1 MSKLTVNTGSS
12 ANFGDGTPLRTAF
25 GYINSNFN
33 ELYANAL
40 ISNNMT
46 VGNSTV
52 NATVNSTSFS
62 GIAVLLANST
72 ANTVANLSGIYTTG
86 TVNALSITVGTNFI
100 ANGAGVY
107 TTGTMNAVSYTIG
120 GSVTVNSSG
129 LYTGSATD
137 LTTGSGA
144 TIANDTIIFIGN
156 NTTNA
161 FLTTVGLN
169 INAATIANT
178 SGIYTTTINAA
189 SHTVGTNFIANSTG
203 VYSTGLT
210 NASAF
215 TTTGAT
221 NTGTFNAVT
230 SANVAGVVL
239 ANSSGIYS
247 TGMVQGAN
255 LNITGSGTISGNL
268 AISGNLTISGNS
280 VVIGANNLVVLDSV
294 ISLHTQANLA
304 PWTSS
309 DGKIIGT
316 AYHYYLG
323 GDKQA
328 LLSVNQT
335 NAMLTYYDTSTD
347 AAVGDPTGTTLGTIQ
362 ANTFYAG
369 NSTVYATVNATNYSG
384 TSYNANNLGTVAA
397 ASYALLASP
406 TFTGTPS
413 APTAAA
419 DTNTTQLATTAYVIG
434 QGYQKNSTLSANV
447 ATLTANNAN
456 NLGGQLPGYYTNAT
470 NMSSG
475 TLPDARLSAAVVNT
489 SGTFAFSGVHT
500 HNANIAIAT
509 NSAIIANGS
518 PGLSGQVLTSNG
530 SVTYWVSL
538 GSLTTNV
545 ASQYAW
551 TNTQSF
557 SNTITFSGPVVLSS
571 TIAANGAANTG
582 TAGYVLYSGG
592 AGQPVYWGAATPSTN
607 VNAQFAWTNTQSF
620 SNTITFTGPILASTV
635 NASSANIVTT
645 NSNTIVMGYAT
656 ITSNTL
662 TAVTNAAQTLD
673 TFAIASYRSVTYEIS
688 VNSNGQYYQT
698 STVKVMHDGSTA
710 YLAEYGVITSNTSS
724 VPSYS
729 VSLGGGI
736 VTFTVTPS
744 LANSVFKYVKTM
756 VNA

>member
-1 MSKLTVNTGSS
+1 VSKLTVNTGSS

-72 ANTVANLSGIYTTG
+72 ANTVANLSGFYTTG

-107 TTGTMNAVSYTIG
+107 TTGVVNAVSYNIG
-120 GSVTVNSSG
+120 TTVTVNSTG

-178 SGIYTTTINAA
+178 SGVYTTTVNAA
-189 SHTVGTNFIANSTG
+189 SHTVGTSFIANSTG
-203 VYSTGLT
+203 IYSTGLT

-247 TGMVQGAN
+247 TGIVQGAN
-255 LNITGSGTISGNL
+255 LNITGSGTITGNL
-268 AISGNLTISGNS
+268 SISGNLTISGNS

-406 TFTGTPS
+406 TFTGTPL

-456 NLGGQLPGYYTNAT
+456 NLGGQLPAYYTNAT
-470 NMSSG
+470 NMTSG
-475 TLPDARLSAAVVNT
+475 TLPDARLTTAVVNT
-489 SGTFAFSGVHT
+489 SGIFTITGVHT
-500 HNANIAIAT
+500 HNANLVLGNFSGIVLQG
-509 NSAIIANGS
+509 SAGANGY
-518 PGLSGQVLTSNG
+518 VITSNG
-530 SVTYWVSL
+530 TYAFWTNL
-538 GSLTTNV
+538 GALSTNV
-545 ASQYAW
+545 DSTYAW
-551 TNTQSF
+551 TNTHSW
-557 SNTITFSGPVVLSS
+557 SNVVTFNNKIIMNS
-571 TIAANGAANTG
+571 TLAANGTTNTG
-582 TAGYVLYSGG
+582 TAGFVLYSGG
-592 AGQPVYWGAATPSTN
+592 ASGNVYWAAATPATN
-607 VNAQFAWTNTQSF
+607 VEAQFAWTNTQSF
-620 SNTITFTGPILASTV
+620 SNTITFTGAILASTV

-662 TAVTNAAQTLD
+662 TAATNAAQTLD
-673 TFAIASYRSVTYEIS
+673 TYATATYRSSKYDITL
-688 VNSNGQYYQT
+688 NANGQFYET
-698 STVKVMHDGSTA
+698 STVNIVHDGTNIYIS
-710 YLAEYGVITSNTSS
+710 EYGIASSNGSPLAT
-724 VPSYS
+724 YTAAIATGT
-729 VSLGGGI
+729 L
-736 VTFTVTPS
+736 TLTVTPV
-744 LANSVFKYVKTM
+744 LGNTVFKFVKTM

>member
-1 MSKLTVNTGSS
+1 VSKLTVNTGSS

-40 ISNNMT
+40 ISNNVT

-62 GIAVLLANST
+62 GISILLANAS
-72 ANTVANLSGIYTTG
+72 ANSIGNTSGFYTTG

-120 GSVTVNSSG
+120 GSVTVNSTG

-161 FLTTVGLN
+161 YLTTAGLN

-178 SGIYTTTINAA
+178 TGVYTTTVNAA
-189 SHTVGTNFIANSTG
+189 SHTVGTNFIANTTG
-203 VYSTGLT
+203 VYSTGLA
-210 NASAF
+210 NAANF

-255 LNITGSGTISGNL
+255 LNITGSGVISGNL
-268 AISGNLTISGNS
+268 SISGNLTISGNS

-304 PWTSS
+304 PWTTN

-328 LLSVNQT
+328 LLSINQS
-335 NAMLTYYDTSTD
+335 NAFLTYYDTSTD
-347 AAVGDPTGTTLGTIQ
+347 AAVGDPAGTTLGTIQ

-369 NSTVYATVNATNYSG
+369 NATVYATVNATIYTG
-384 TSYNANNLGTVAA
+384 TATNANNLGNTSA

-406 TFTGTPS
+406 TFTGTPL

-419 DTNTTQLATTAYVIG
+419 DTNTTQLATTAYVVG

-447 ATLTANNAN
+447 ATLTAANAN
-456 NLGGQLPGYYTNAT
+456 NFGGQLPAYYTNAT
-470 NMSSG
+470 NISSG
-475 TLPDARLSAAVVNT
+475 TLPDARLSSAVVNT
-489 SGTFAFSGVHT
+489 SAAFTFTNVHT
-500 HNANIAIAT
+500 HNANIVLAT
-509 NSAIIANGS
+509 NSAFIANGS
-518 PGLSGQVLTSNG
+518 AGLSGQVLTSNG

-538 GSLTTNV
+538 GSITTNV

-571 TIAANGAANTG
+571 TIAANGASNTG

-592 AGQPVYWGAATPSTN
+592 AGQSVYWGAATPATN

-620 SNTITFTGPILASTV
+620 SNTITFTGTILANTVTVSANVV
-635 NASSANIVTT
+635 NANVV
-645 NSNTIVMGYAT
+645 NLGYAT
-656 ITSNTL
+656 IVSNAL
-662 TAVTNAAQTLD
+662 SAAANSAQTLD

-688 VNSNGQYYQT
+688 VNANGQYYQT

-710 YLAEYGVITSNTSS
+710 YLAEYGIITSNTVS

-756 VNA
+756 VNV